1 MSKETKKVTLIFS
14 AEEISALQR
23 ISSIS
28 EETAVRI
35 LLHRHMEGEDI
46 ESKIARAIGPLVD
59 EIFDIRSKLR
69 V

>member
-1 MSKETKKVTLIFS
+1 MKKEAKKVTLYFS
-14 AEEISALQR
+14 EEELSALQR
-23 ISSIS
+23 ISTIS

-46 ESKIARAIGPLVD
+46 ETKVARAIGPLVD

-69 V
+69 I

>member
-1 MSKETKKVTLIFS
+1 MKKEAKKVTLYFS
-14 AEEISALQR
+14 EEELSTLQR
-23 ISSIS
+23 ISTIS

-46 ESKIARAIGPLVD
+46 ETKVARAIGPLVD

-69 V
+69 I

>member
-35 LLHRHMEGEDI
+35 LLHRHMEGEYI
-46 ESKIARAIGPLVD
+46 ESKIALAIGPLVD